1 MASRKTPARLSFKT
15 PILFVATTNAK
26 RSRAFYEKSLGLK
39 FVSEDGFA
47 LVFKVG
53 ALMLRVQKVA
63 QKPALGSTVLGWM
76 VSDIRKEVRRLSE
89 AGVRFSRYEG
99 LGQDEDGV
107 WHSPSGAKIAWFTDP
122 DENIL
127 SLTEFG

>member
-1 MASRKTPARLSFKT
+1 MPLKT
-15 PILFVATTNAK
+15 PILFVATTDAK

-39 FVSEDGFA
+39 FVSEDDFA

-53 ALMLRVQKVA
+53 TLMFRVQKVR
-63 QKPALGSTVLGWM
+63 QKPVLGFTVLGWM
-76 VSDIRKEVRRLSE
+76 VFDIRKEVRKLSK
-89 AGVRFSRYEG
+89 AGVRFSRYKG
-99 LGQDEDGV
+99 LDQDEDGV

-127 SLTEFG
+127 SLTEFE

>member
-1 MASRKTPARLSFKT
+1 MPLDT
-15 PILFVATTNAK
+15 PILFVATKNAQ
-26 RSRAFYEKSLGLK
+26 RSRAFYEKSLGLE
-39 FVSEDGFA
+39 FVSEDDFA

-53 ALMLRVQKVA
+53 ASLLRIQKVT
-63 QKPALGSTVLGWM
+63 QKPTLEFTVLGWM
-76 VSDIRKEVRRLSE
+76 VTDIRKEVRRLSA

-107 WHSPSGAKIAWFTDP
+107 WRSPSGAKIAWFADP

-127 SLTEFG
+127 SLTEVG